1 MNVCFAWFSQMMNFW
16 IDDTQCLVLF
26 IYLLEFDPFYKV
38 FTFHFCKFWILTS
51 GKKIKVSI
59 LHSFSVGFNNCFSRL
74 LIYVRSTQ
82 LGCRINVMTY
92 SIPEARFLRLYL
104 VVCCSSELLSCL
116 CTFLPENNF
125 DQLKLSIERLIKLF
139 SARYIRLDAR
149 RVLQNMC
156 WFCYQ
161 LFETIRGLKKI

>member
-1 MNVCFAWFSQMMNFW
+1 M
-16 IDDTQCLVLF
+16 
-26 IYLLEFDPFYKV
+26 
-38 FTFHFCKFWILTS
+38 
-51 GKKIKVSI
+51 

-82 LGCRINVMTY
+82 RGCRINVMTY
-92 SIPEARFLRLYL
+92 NIPEARFLRLYL

-139 SARYIRLDAR
+139 SARYIRLDVR